1 MNSNSRFGTS
11 PFKTL
16 LAVTSALFVCVAT
29 TTLAPVAHAQT
40 LKQADQ
46 AKVDKLIQRLNKSV
60 GEEKKAQTALDEFK
74 TFSVFGKVQSG
85 DNTYASIYGK
95 AISGRSG
102 PGSITDDNFLYIKNP
117 VESEY
122 SGGNYRGECT
132 FLGVVNGRNTYL
144 PVAVQP
150 DYVTANNNLYKW
162 KEISTSIRAEINVI
176 YLPYEKQIKNQEA
189 AKQAQVTAKAKQQ
202 QQLAAREREKAEAQA
217 TAKAKQ
223 QQQLEAKERDKA
235 EAQAQ
240 AEQAKQDRIDQA
252 REQLAQAQREV
263 EQAKINQ
270 AAKKDADAE
279 VARLQAE
286 TEKLNAE
293 KARIETETQK
303 QAQEAANTKAQQL
316 QEVEAQNQATI
327 EKLKNTVSL
336 IPGKQLGKI
345 RLGMTEAEVLREI
358 GAPDSALQLNKIRP
372 RAMNGVSS
380 SLSLF
385 TPRKIRRDRYSLNA
399 VDGLNIS
406 YEGSPI
412 ELNYFAWERGID
424 AIEPGDSKKDF
435 VFDIFYIDGKVVQ
448 LESDSPQFFDK
459 DRRNLLSTWEFN
471 NPFETEFI
479 MDYHAIGNDNG
490 VIREASDRDRMGYGG
505 LDASGTAFGKVYII
519 EKEQG
524 FSLLVDAISTRSGK
538 VTPVPQL
545 IPRSRMK
552 LVIYSP
558 NTTPYTGDYQLG
570 LSLFNHKTGSS
581 SSKNITNSDADN
593 VEERMYSLP
602 MNENPVSKA
611 ANQAVKSGKESLGK
625 KLKRKLGDFLP

>member
-1 MNSNSRFGTS
+1 MSSNSRFGTF

-16 LAVTSALFVCVAT
+16 LTVTSALFMCVAT

-60 GEEKKAQTALDEFK
+60 SEENKAQAALDEFK

-85 DNTYASIYGK
+85 DDTYASIYGK
-95 AISGRSG
+95 AISGRPG
-102 PGSITDDNFLYIKNP
+102 PGSISDDNFLYIKNP

-122 SGGNYRGECT
+122 SGGNYRGVCT

-150 DYVTANNNLYKW
+150 DYVTANNNFYKW
-162 KEISTSIRAEINVI
+162 EKISTSIRAEIKAV
-176 YLPYEKQIKNQEA
+176 YLPYEKKIKAQQAAENQVQQELATERRDKEA
-189 AKQAQVTAKAKQQ
+189 VRADAEAEKQA
-202 QQLAAREREKAEAQA
+202 RIN
-217 TAKAKQ
+217 
-223 QQQLEAKERDKA
+223 
-235 EAQAQ
+235 
-240 AEQAKQDRIDQA
+240 QAK
-252 REQLAQAQREV
+252 EQLAQARREV

-293 KARIETETQK
+293 KARIEAETQK

-327 EKLKNTVSL
+327 EKLKNTVSI

-372 RAMNGVSS
+372 RAVNGVSS

-424 AIEPGDSKKDF
+424 AVEPGDSKKDF

-581 SSKNITNSDADN
+581 SSKNIKNSDADN
-593 VEERMYSLP
+593 VEERMYSFP

-611 ANQAVKSGKESLGK
+611 ANRTVESTKESLGK
-625 KLKRKLGDFLP
+625 KFKRKLGDFLP